1 MEKANKRLEET
12 ENWGEIKEGD
22 EENLS
27 WQTEGME
34 IAPCEQRQK
43 ALCTFQPDSHG
54 RSHQQQEERL
64 ESMKSSKSE
73 LGDNRTGWGQVNN
86 QSQKEWK
93 TVF

>member
-1 MEKANKRLEET
+1 MGICQTFGKIWAALQPKA
-12 ENWGEIKEGD
+12 D